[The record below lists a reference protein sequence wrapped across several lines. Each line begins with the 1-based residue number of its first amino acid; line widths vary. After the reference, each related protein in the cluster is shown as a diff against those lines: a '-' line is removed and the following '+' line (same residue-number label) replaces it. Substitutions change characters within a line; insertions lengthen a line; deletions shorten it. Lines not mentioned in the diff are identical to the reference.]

1 MRAVVQR
8 VRTAKVEVSNRHVA
22 EIQNGLLVYLGIQK
36 SDGAQDVGYIVEKI
50 VGLRVFDDNEG
61 KMNLALPQVDGE
73 VLLISQFTLYGD
85 CRKGKRPSF
94 SEAAPPEMAK
104 RIYESVVSGCRSKGI
119 RVKTGIFR
127 ETMQVH
133 SVNDGPV
140 TLLLDSAKIL

>member
-8 VRTAKVEVSNRHVA
+8 VRKAKVEVSNRHVA
-22 EIQNGLLVYLGIQK
+22 DIQNGLLVYLGIHK
-36 SDGAQDVGYIVEKI
+36 SDGAQDVEYIVEKI
-50 VGLRVFDDNEG
+50 AGLRVFDDAEG
-61 KMNLALPQVDGE
+61 KMNLDLPQINGE
-73 VLLISQFTLYGD
+73 ILLISQFTLYGD
-85 CRKGKRPSF
+85 CRKGRRPSF

-104 RIYESVVSGCRSKGI
+104 MIYESVISGCQSKGI
-119 RVKTGIFR
+119 RVKTGMFR